1 MSSAE
6 AERSK
11 IEAQRRAD
19 GVQPATAR
27 RLPDGSR
34 PGEVGSVGD
43 ARDRRPRGSRA
54 ASGGESFRSEI
65 EARQRAIWKA
75 TPLYLRVS
83 YRFGQVVVGLGI
95 VLMLVA
101 SAGIVGAEEMGDLYS
116 GGYLGFLAG
125 FGVVLIG
132 EGVTRLTRL

>member
-1 MSSAE
+1 
-6 AERSK
+6 
-11 IEAQRRAD
+11 
-19 GVQPATAR
+19 
-27 RLPDGSR
+27 
-34 PGEVGSVGD
+34 
-43 ARDRRPRGSRA
+43 
-54 ASGGESFRSEI
+54 
-65 EARQRAIWKA
+65 
-75 TPLYLRVS
+75 LRVS